1 MRKSDFYDAV
11 WERLTAL
18 RSYKLI
24 SRRRNTFRLTKRGV
38 EFLKHE
44 DKEYY
49 LGKILLM
56 DKYKRTKH
64 PDIFIE
70 CFNQLAEL
78 SNRERNAIRKIVLSQ
93 YHSDFAEI
101 SKDERDIWN
110 NFIDKIYNKLG
121 KKKSKRLISRVCASS
136 LRNITVGVKA
146 PIDVPIGTL
155 KKILKELKEIENAF
169 DEEKSGG
176 EETKTLFIV
185 KNLLEL
191 HVEEVIRRNFETL
204 FPHLQIIDN
213 GQHYYTKDG
222 NYIDIL
228 CKSKKDD
235 SYVVIELKRDRSP
248 SRTLIQL
255 LDYMNQIM
263 EEFKTKNVKGI
274 LICKK
279 LDRRTKSSL
288 KAIRNKLKNPE
299 DISVIE
305 FDLKMGLRRI

>member
-1 MRKSDFYDAV
+1 MRKKDFYDAA
-11 WERLTAL
+11 WERLVAL
-18 RSYKLI
+18 KSYKLVSI
-24 SRRRNTFRLTKRGV
+24 RNKTFRLTKRGV

-70 CFNQLAEL
+70 CFNQFVEL
-78 SNRERNAIRKIVLSQ
+78 PNKKREAIRKIVLSGIC
-93 YHSDFAEI
+93 YDFDEI
-101 SKDERDIWN
+101 SEDEWNIWN
-110 NFIDKIYNKLG
+110 DYIAKIYHKLG
-121 KKKSKRLISRVCASS
+121 KEKSQKLIGRICNSS

-146 PIDVPIGTL
+146 PIDISIRTL
-155 KKILKELKEIENAF
+155 RKILKELKETENIF
-169 DEEKSGG
+169 KEEKL
-176 EETKTLFIV
+176 TKVENKSSFIV

-191 HVEEVIRRNFETL
+191 HVEEVIRRNFKTL
-204 FPHLQIIDN
+204 FPDLQIIDN

-248 SRTLIQL
+248 SRALIQL

-263 EEFKTKNVKGI
+263 EEFKTKNVRGI
-274 LICKK
+274 LICKN
-279 LDRRTKSSL
+279 LDRRTKSAL
-288 KAIRNKLKNPE
+288 KAMRNKLKNPE
-299 DISVIE
+299 DISIIE
-305 FDLKMGLRRI
+305 FDLKMGVHKI